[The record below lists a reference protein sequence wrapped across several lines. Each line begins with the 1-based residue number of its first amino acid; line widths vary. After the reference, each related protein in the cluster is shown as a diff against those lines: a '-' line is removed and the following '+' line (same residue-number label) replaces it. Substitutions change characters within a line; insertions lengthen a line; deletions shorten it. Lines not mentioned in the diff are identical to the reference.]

1 MDVASEQTGDVIRK
15 RGTSLEDI
23 EMDVVQLINNV
34 ARTKVTA
41 LRTPTVCQGL
51 CAGKTI
57 ALRIWV
63 SVSERTAANL
73 YLTFSIQVTHSI
85 FQLSSL

>member
-1 MDVASEQTGDVIRK
+1 MDVASEQTDDVIRK

-41 LRTPTVCQGL
+41 LRTPTACRG
-51 CAGKTI
+51 
-57 ALRIWV
+57 
-63 SVSERTAANL
+63 
-73 YLTFSIQVTHSI
+73 
-85 FQLSSL
+85 